1 MDGPTFRAGIEIY
14 GRVMRYAE
22 IEVGVRSANG
32 GAPPRRLVRLGACD
46 FDFDIADALLAL
58 VGPTH
63 LDTVTTA
70 VREIFEGSR
79 ANVLRAVVHPWN
91 CTSFFSP
98 LAAGMPPSERFEQLR
113 QEAAMLSDASVARPV
128 RVKAT
133 PVRIETLP
141 DGRETH
147 WHHVLRLSDAVHA
160 RVEHVARDFSTAVGE
175 GARSHEF
182 VDATGAAAAVVGH
195 LLRGRDDGPAFA
207 LALGVYGDRTEYALC
222 RGATWHFGHYAEAG
236 ALEDGAYFGAVLL
249 DRLGVTPAEVGHL
262 FLYGDAADRASLS
275 GVEDLLGIE
284 AQPLNPLAVF
294 RSANSGT
301 DPFALAAYA
310 PVIGS
315 LLK

>member
-1 MDGPTFRAGIEIY
+1 M
-14 GRVMRYAE
+14 
-22 IEVGVRSANG
+22 RSAEVETRPRTANG
-32 GAPPRRLVRLGACD
+32 SAPSRRLVRLGACD
-46 FDFDIADALLAL
+46 FDFDIAEALLAL

-70 VREIFEGSR
+70 VREIFEGSK
-79 ANVLRAVVHPWN
+79 AEVLHAVVHPWN

-98 LAAGMPPSERFEQLR
+98 LPAGMPPSERFEQLR

-133 PVRIETLP
+133 PVRIEMMP

-147 WHHVLRLSDAVHA
+147 WHHVLRLPDAVHA
-160 RVEHVARDFSTAVGE
+160 RVEHVARDFSAAAEE
-175 GARSHEF
+175 GARPHEF
-182 VDATGAAAAVVGH
+182 VDATGAAAVIAGH

-222 RGATWHFGHYAEAG
+222 RGTTWHFGHHAEAG
-236 ALEDGAYFGAVLL
+236 ALEDGAYFGAALL

-262 FLYGDAADRASLS
+262 FLYGDDADPDALS
-275 GVEDLLGIE
+275 GVEDLLGLD

-294 RSANSGT
+294 RHANSGT
-301 DPFALAAYA
+301 DPFALSAYA

-315 LLK
+315 LLR